1 MRKKPTE
8 PDIQDTLEHILT
20 ICTIYECS
28 SDKVGRI
35 IQYTKRV
42 LEEIKASKRR
52 TEDVSSKSNSKTG
65 CKGKRGS

>member
-1 MRKKPTE
+1 VRKKPTE

-35 IQYTKRV
+35 TQYTKHV
-42 LEEIKASKRR
+42 LEEVKANKRR
-52 TEDVSSKSNSKTG
+52 TKDGSDKPSSKTG
-65 CKGKRGS
+65 CERKRGS